1 MWDIVILRKFFCL
14 LSEIQI
20 HLSILYI
27 YIPDNTKCKAFKSRQ
42 QRYTSLAAMTEL
54 SSGQWERLHHRL
66 NHAFLVKR
74 QKTALD
80 KLRQF

>member
-1 MWDIVILRKFFCL
+1 MWDIVILKKFFCL

-20 HLSILYI
+20 HLSTLYT
-27 YIPDNTKCKAFKSRQ
+27 PDNPKYKAFKSRQ

-66 NHAFLVKR
+66 NHAFLVMR

-80 KLRQF
+80 KIRQF